1 MAMGNWVCLK
11 WRGERKKK
19 RKSHS
24 YCKTHQPNN
33 NFPVYVK
40 ASAGSGEFLVEV
52 SGESTF
58 IHEVFSLDLV

>member
-11 WRGERKKK
+11 WRGEEIKYNSL
-19 RKSHS
+19 SH
-24 YCKTHQPNN
+24 CRTHQPNN
-33 NFPVYVK
+33 YFSVYVK

-58 IHEVFSLDLV
+58 IHEVFSFPKI